1 MKEMTNI
8 EGIFHS
14 GTGGIAMSIHAREVF
29 KLAAR

>member
-1 MKEMTNI
+1 MKELTNI

-14 GTGGIAMSIHAREVF
+14 GTGGIAVSSFTREVL